1 MKRVNQSLGM
11 RNTKRIRVD
20 DEESVIAETSDVANC
35 EDFEFDQTQNLAFLF
50 EDL

>member
-35 EDFEFDQTQNLAFLF
+35 EDFEFDEADDLSFLF
-50 EDL
+50 GDL